1 MRKLQFGGLD
11 RGSYILILYLNG
23 DKKIQIGRLGRL
35 SFTRGFYAYVGSAF
49 GPGGLISRLNHHL
62 RPTSKPHWHID
73 YLRRKTSLVE
83 VWISQQ
89 KDRQEHLWATRLS
102 DLNHTASPIARF
114 GCSDCKCA
122 THLFYFPQQPSFETF
137 ATLIEPALP
146 GAAKMKKIILK

>member
-11 RGSYILILYLNG
+11 CGSYIIILYLNG

-35 SFTRGFYAYVGSAF
+35 SFTRGFYAYAGSAF

-83 VWISQQ
+83 VWISQR
-89 KDRQEHLWATRLS
+89 KDRQEHLWATRLG
-102 DLNHTASPIARF
+102 DLSRTASPIAKF

-122 THLFYFPQQPSFETF
+122 THLYHFPQQPSFEIF
-137 ATLIEPALP
+137 ASLIEPTWP
-146 GAAKMKKIILK
+146 GAAKMTKIILK

>member
-1 MRKLQFGGLD
+1 
-11 RGSYILILYLNG
+11 
-23 DKKIQIGRLGRL
+23 
-35 SFTRGFYAYVGSAF
+35 
-49 GPGGLISRLNHHL
+49 
-62 RPTSKPHWHID
+62 
-73 YLRRKTSLVE
+73 VE

-122 THLFYFPQQPSFETF
+122 THLYYFPQQPSFETF